1 MDGHFKIL
9 FEFMTSHRKKGANVL
24 KSLVYKKFLK
34 VKFTNLPTFRLLT
47 AQRKLSVT
55 YIIAYFRGSA
65 NKTRPYWSCDV
76 ITTIIAF

>member
-1 MDGHFKIL
+1 MDGHFYL
-9 FEFMTSHRKKGANVL
+9 NSRRHRKEGANVL
-24 KSLVYKKFLK
+24 KRLKVHKMFLK